1 MHSTRE
7 IRRIGAG
14 TLIVLAIIGLS
25 ATYWSLAGRDSILL
39 RDDNPRQI
47 EAIARIQ
54 RGKIYDTTEELLVES
69 QQVSDIMIRRYRL
82 PSTYSLVGYY
92 SLRYGAGGAEAA
104 FDELLNGS
112 DQISSFQDFLSR
124 RVFKIPQVGVDIRL
138 TLSLRIQDAL
148 ADLMQGH
155 QGAAVVMDA
164 QTGALLS
171 LTSAPGFDPN
181 SLDDDWERLSA
192 ADGKPFFNRAL
203 QGQYQPGNAMTTL
216 WLAEA
221 VKSEADFSKRYA
233 GADSPIDLGEDT
245 IVSCVIP
252 PPRTDLTIVEA
263 YIFGCPSPFL
273 ALRSSLPTES
283 LADMLEN
290 FALHELITLPRFPS
304 PEPQPAPA
312 PANDDP
318 VELESLARRDALGQ
332 GHVTITPLHLTV
344 LMSAIANDGVVVSPY
359 LLAGVREPGSA
370 SWSPVA
376 RSQESWP
383 LMNAETA
390 LELKRALQQ
399 AWTTL
404 RNESP
409 LTEASVGAHVTMS
422 RSGEG
427 TQIWLNGF
435 VDRSDQ
441 NAIAFVVLLENSADV
456 SALLDMGQRLVN
468 TLLS

>member
-1 MHSTRE
+1 M
-7 IRRIGAG
+7 
-14 TLIVLAIIGLS
+14 V
-25 ATYWSLAGRDSILL
+25 
-39 RDDNPRQI
+39 
-47 EAIARIQ
+47 
-54 RGKIYDTTEELLVES
+54 
-69 QQVSDIMIRRYRL
+69 
-82 PSTYSLVGYY
+82 
-92 SLRYGAGGAEAA
+92 
-104 FDELLNGS
+104 
-112 DQISSFQDFLSR
+112 
-124 RVFKIPQVGVDIRL
+124 
-138 TLSLRIQDAL
+138 
-148 ADLMQGH
+148 
-155 QGAAVVMDA
+155 
-164 QTGALLS
+164 
-171 LTSAPGFDPN
+171 
-181 SLDDDWERLSA
+181 
-192 ADGKPFFNRAL
+192 
-203 QGQYQPGNAMTTL
+203 
-216 WLAEA
+216 
-221 VKSEADFSKRYA
+221 
-233 GADSPIDLGEDT
+233 
-245 IVSCVIP
+245 
-252 PPRTDLTIVEA
+252 
-263 YIFGCPSPFL
+263 
-273 ALRSSLPTES
+273 
-283 LADMLEN
+283 EN

-344 LMSAIANDGVVVSPY
+344 LMSAIANDGEAVSPY